1 MTIGRCSDALGVLM
15 IGCHCQ
21 QMEKVVVDSAEAR
34 LAVANDGSPQVFYFL
49 PGIQAN
55 LWVLALERGLV
66 VFQ

>member
-1 MTIGRCSDALGVLM
+1 
-15 IGCHCQ
+15 
-21 QMEKVVVDSAEAR
+21 MEKVVVDSAEAR